1 MEKKDKELQELY
13 KIIDDYSQS
22 NKMIETLSEQMTKR
36 EDEMKKKQSE
46 MNSVLE
52 KIKILEE
59 ENQILDE
66 LNKEMEEAVDLELE
80 KNGDLTNQNHQLK
93 EQVKNLKDNMQKY

>member
-13 KIIDDYSQS
+13 KIIDDYSSS

-36 EDEMKKKQSE
+36 EDEMKKKQLE

-59 ENQILDE
+59 EN
-66 LNKEMEEAVDLELE
+66 
-80 KNGDLTNQNHQLK
+80 
-93 EQVKNLKDNMQKY
+93 